1 MTDKPADSTTSEP
14 NGVQHK
20 FVLNKNERSNT
31 SARFPIRFAIAF
43 FALAIATHALAS
55 GFWHWLE
62 NAVHSPLLAHL
73 IMSLI
78 ALVACIVAATLL
90 WNMRLETHHRR
101 KTHLVFIMLIAT
113 LGAIGVVGVCHGVE
127 QLVRHALSGHAE
139 ANSEPETTHHH
150 VSFAELLVWI
160 AGTLGCSYWLAWEE
174 RRLPRRSLTQTLALS
189 NTPVPNGLVGQQ
201 SHPIEHLILPLTVP
215 TNALVPVIKDGK
227 IEFPVGEGKTIAL
240 EGTSEQLSSDIIKL
254 NDARPNWQQLLRAIM
269 PHTSTLR
276 SVWIFGSNGSFDQ
289 SQKPVGEVARGQ
301 AEQGGSAVFVQDAI
315 CFLKAYLPDVEFH
328 QVSIHLISG
337 RELKFNNYND
347 LETTIEWILQS
358 IHHRFHAVSDRN
370 ITIDVTGGTKLTSV
384 VAAAVTYRR
393 QTCFQYV
400 DTIPDAEGNYPVHQ
414 YDIVFENRPEL

>member
-1 MTDKPADSTTSEP
+1 MTDMPTVSTTSEP

-20 FVLNKNERSNT
+20 FVLSNNERSNPKT
-31 SARFPIRFAIAF
+31 HFPIRFAIAF

-62 NAVHSPLLAHL
+62 NAFHSPLLAHL
-73 IMSLI
+73 IMSLF

-90 WNMRLETHHRR
+90 WNMRLETHHQR

-113 LGAIGVVGVCHGVE
+113 LGAIGVVGICHGVE
-127 QLVRHALSGHAE
+127 ELVGHAFSE
-139 ANSEPETTHHH
+139 HAKANSEPETTHQ
-150 VSFAELLVWI
+150 VSLAELLVWI

-174 RRLPRRSLTQTLALS
+174 RRLPTRSLTQTLALS
-189 NTPVPNGLVGQQ
+189 NAAVPNALVGQQ

-227 IEFPVGEGKTIAL
+227 IEFPVGAGKTIAL
-240 EGTSEQLSSDIIKL
+240 EGTSEQLSADIIKL
-254 NDARPNWQQLLRAIM
+254 NEARHNWQQILRAIM

-276 SVWIFGSNGSFDQ
+276 SVWIFGSSGSFGQ
-289 SQKPVGEVARGQ
+289 SQKPEGEVARGQ

-347 LETTIEWILQS
+347 LETTIEWILES
-358 IHHRFHAVSDRN
+358 IQHRFHGVSDRN

-400 DTIPDAEGNYPVHQ
+400 DTIPDADGNYPVHQ
-414 YDIVFENRPEL
+414 YDIVFESRPEL

>member
-1 MTDKPADSTTSEP
+1 MTDMPTVSTTSEP

-20 FVLNKNERSNT
+20 FVLSNNERSNPKT
-31 SARFPIRFAIAF
+31 HFPIRFAIAF

-62 NAVHSPLLAHL
+62 NAFHSPLLAHL

-113 LGAIGVVGVCHGVE
+113 LGAIGVVGICHGVE
-127 QLVRHALSGHAE
+127 ELLGHAFSE
-139 ANSEPETTHHH
+139 HAKANSEPETKHQ
-150 VSFAELLVWI
+150 VSLAELLVWI
-160 AGTLGCSYWLAWEE
+160 ACTLGCSYWLAWEE
-174 RRLPRRSLTQTLALS
+174 RRLPTRSLTQTLALS
-189 NTPVPNGLVGQQ
+189 NAAVPNAPVGQQ

-227 IEFPVGEGKTIAL
+227 IEFPVGAGKTIAL
-240 EGTSEQLSSDIIKL
+240 EGTSEQLSADIIKL
-254 NDARPNWQQLLRAIM
+254 NEARHNWQQILRAIM

-276 SVWIFGSNGSFDQ
+276 SIWIFGSSGSFGQ
-289 SQKPVGEVARGQ
+289 SQKPGGEVARGQ

-347 LETTIEWILQS
+347 LETTIEWILES
-358 IHHRFHAVSDRN
+358 IQHRFHGVSDRN

-400 DTIPDAEGNYPVHQ
+400 DTIPDAGGNYPVHQ
-414 YDIVFENRPEL
+414 YDIVFESRPEL

>member
-1 MTDKPADSTTSEP
+1 MTDMPTVSTTSEP

-20 FVLNKNERSNT
+20 FVLSNNERSNPKT
-31 SARFPIRFAIAF
+31 HFPIRFAIAF

-62 NAVHSPLLAHL
+62 NAFHSPLLAHL

-101 KTHLVFIMLIAT
+101 KTHLVFITLIAT
-113 LGAIGVVGVCHGVE
+113 LGAIGVVGICHGVE
-127 QLVRHALSGHAE
+127 ELVGHAFSE
-139 ANSEPETTHHH
+139 HAKANSEPETTHQ
-150 VSFAELLVWI
+150 VSLAELLVWI
-160 AGTLGCSYWLAWEE
+160 ALTLGCSYWAAWEE
-174 RRLPRRSLTQTLALS
+174 QRLPRRSLTQTLALS
-189 NTPVPNGLVGQQ
+189 NAAVPNAPVGQQ

-240 EGTSEQLSSDIIKL
+240 EGTSDQLSTDIIKL
-254 NDARPNWQQLLRAIM
+254 NEARHNWQQILRAIM

-276 SVWIFGSNGSFDQ
+276 SVWIFGSSGSFGQ

-347 LETTIEWILQS
+347 LETTIEWILES
-358 IHHRFHAVSDRN
+358 IQHRFHGVSDRN

-400 DTIPDAEGNYPVHQ
+400 DTIPDADGNYPVHQ
-414 YDIVFENRPEL
+414 YDIVFESRPEL